1 MGEGGTIQYRS
12 EKSHWLHDNSLVLN
26 WLGDY
31 RNITTLAMTPRYN
44 WLSARGEEGDE
55 RNFDPFLFLF
65 FGYRWGLQGKAKQEV
80 QIPIL

>member
-1 MGEGGTIQYRS
+1 MWNRGTIQYRS
-12 EKSHWLHDNSLVLN
+12 EKSNWLHDINLIVD

-55 RNFDPFLFLF
+55 RNFAPFLFLF

>member
-44 WLSARGEEGDE
+44 WLSARGEEGGE
-55 RNFDPFLFLF
+55 RNFAPFLFLF

>member
-44 WLSARGEEGDE
+44 WLSARGEEGGE
-55 RNFDPFLFLF
+55 RNFAPFLF